1 MTAVQGQGRVMED
14 HQGALFP
21 LHHLSDPVKEQGGIE
36 KAEIEQL
43 LDRIEQGTAQI
54 ETDNNLDEE
63 DQKLMEEIRNQVK
76 GARDMT
82 AMAYGA

>member
-1 MTAVQGQGRVMED
+1 M
-14 HQGALFP
+14 P
-21 LHHLSDPVKEQGGIE
+21 LVFTDIQQERSNPRSISSEAQGGIE

-54 ETDNNLDEE
+54 ETGNNLDEE

>member
-1 MTAVQGQGRVMED
+1 M
-14 HQGALFP
+14 
-21 LHHLSDPVKEQGGIE
+21 
-36 KAEIEQL
+36 
-43 LDRIEQGTAQI
+43 LDRIKQGTAQI

-63 DQKLMEEIRNQVK
+63 DQKLVEEIRNQVK

>member
-1 MTAVQGQGRVMED
+1 M
-14 HQGALFP
+14 
-21 LHHLSDPVKEQGGIE
+21 QGGIE

-54 ETDNNLDEE
+54 ETENNLDEE